1 MQQQIIC
8 AFKWECLG
16 VIATICIC
24 LKNLMGES
32 VLSGLSHVLANHF
45 EHCKDWG

>member
-24 LKNLMGES
+24 LGNLMGES
-32 VLSGLSHVLANHF
+32 VLSELSHVLANHF
-45 EHCKDWG
+45 EHCKD

>member
-8 AFKWECLG
+8 VFKRQSLA
-16 VIATICIC
+16 VMATICIC

-32 VLSGLSHVLANHF
+32 LLLELSHGLGNHS
-45 EHCKDWG
+45 EHSPG